1 MLIKELAPE
10 ERPRERLL
18 KYGADVLS
26 DSELLAIL
34 LRTGTKDMSVLAIA
48 SELVSRDEK
57 GLAGIAECIPQ
68 ELASCKGIGMAK
80 ACQIAAAVEIGKRL
94 ATRPREKRI
103 AVTDS
108 LALSR
113 IFMEDMRYYKKEFM
127 KVLLLNAKGEIIS
140 IESVAVGDLCS
151 TVIHPREVFQF
162 AVRKGAAAIAL
173 VHNHPSGDPTPSK
186 ADIDITKRLV
196 ESGKILGI
204 MVVDHIIIGDGI
216 YVSFRDKNLM

>member
-10 ERPRERLL
+10 ERPRERLM
-18 KYGADVLS
+18 KYGADILS

-34 LRTGTKDMSVLAIA
+34 LRTGTKDMSALAVA
-48 SELVSRDEK
+48 SELISHDEK
-57 GLAGIAECIPQ
+57 GLACIAECLPQ
-68 ELASCKGIGMAK
+68 ELAEFKGIGIAK
-80 ACQIAAAVEIGKRL
+80 ACQLAAAVEIGKRL

-108 LALSR
+108 LTLSR

-127 KVLLLNAKGEIIS
+127 KILLLNAKGEIIS
-140 IESVAVGDLCS
+140 IENVAVGDLCS

-162 AVRKGAAAIAL
+162 AVRKAAAAIAL
-173 VHNHPSGDPTPSK
+173 VHNHPSGDPTPSQ